1 MPFTCVFQPRGG
13 DVGRNTLLAV
23 GVDGANQ
30 TTTLVRPVTVRR
42 FTRPGSR
49 SRSGRAATAGRR
61 TRSAPPGGCRG
72 RRTVAPSQGCSGDG
86 HDHRQGRSRTVATR
100 RAEAVAQLRVR
111 PDARFRSR
119 PASRLRLTARF
130 GGNDVLASK
139 TIALDAQ
146 RVDDPHRPPGLGSR
160 AMDIEGANALV
171 AGGASGLGA
180 ATARR
185 LHEAGANVTIA
196 DLNPERG
203 SALADELGADFVAA
217 DVTDAEQV
225 EAAVPAA
232 GDDGLRIS
240 VCCAGIGWAE
250 KVAGGRGPH
259 AFEPFET
266 VIRVNLIGTFNVLR
280 LAAAAMLANEP
291 DDQGERGVCIST
303 ASIAAYDGQIGQIAY
318 SASKGGIVG
327 MTLPAA
333 RDLAQSGIRVC
344 AIAPGLFDT
353 PLLAGLPEEARNALG
368 GQVPFPPRL
377 GRPDEYAALAVH
389 IVENTMLNGEVIRLD
404 GALRMPPR

>member
-1 MPFTCVFQPRGG
+1 MKTE
-13 DVGRNTLLAV
+13 
-23 GVDGANQ
+23 GV
-30 TTTLVRPVTVRR
+30 
-42 FTRPGSR
+42 
-49 SRSGRAATAGRR
+49 
-61 TRSAPPGGCRG
+61 
-72 RRTVAPSQGCSGDG
+72 
-86 HDHRQGRSRTVATR
+86 
-100 RAEAVAQLRVR
+100 
-111 PDARFRSR
+111 
-119 PASRLRLTARF
+119 
-130 GGNDVLASK
+130 
-139 TIALDAQ
+139 
-146 RVDDPHRPPGLGSR
+146 
-160 AMDIEGANALV
+160 NALV

-180 ATARR
+180 ATARA
-185 LHEAGANVTIA
+185 LHAAGANVTIA

-203 SALADELGADFVAA
+203 QALADELGASFVAA
-217 DVTDAEQV
+217 DVTNEDEV
-225 EAAVPAA
+225 EAAVAAAA

-240 VCCAGIGWAE
+240 ICCAGIGWAE
-250 KVAGGRGPH
+250 KVAGRNGAH

-280 LAAAAMLANEP
+280 LAANAMLANDP

-377 GRPDEYAALAVH
+377 GRPDEYGALALH